1 MGGAVRVAGTIRRP
15 PHRGSTGVRALL
27 RHLESAGF
35 AGSPRWRGIDELGR
49 DVLTY
54 LTGETVGD
62 TGTTWPAWVWSDSML
77 VQVGG
82 WLRRLHDASQ
92 GWQPEPDLTWFSGRG
107 WAPNLVIGHHDAAP
121 WNVVVDD
128 GRLVGFFDWDT
139 AGPATR
145 AFDLAFTAITWVPLL
160 PESMAAD
167 LGFSDFGDRSRRL
180 HLLLDAYGYDG
191 ERTEFGDIVARRALV
206 NAGVIRELD
215 AAGNPIGRHLIPWAK
230 TLERIASDVCELP
243 PTFWAARP
251 DSPLSAHGLTQP
263 VASPA
268 GRPLRA
274 RAAPGSR
281 PASIQPPRSH

>member
-35 AGSPRWRGIDELGR
+35 AGAPRWRGIDELGR

-54 LTGETVGD
+54 LTGETVGE
-62 TGTTWPAWVWSDSML
+62 TGT
-77 VQVGG
+77 
-82 WLRRLHDASQ
+82 
-92 GWQPEPDLTWFSGRG
+92 
-107 WAPNLVIGHHDAAP
+107 
-121 WNVVVDD
+121 NVVVDD

-160 PESMAAD
+160 PESIAAD
-167 LGFSDFGDRSRRL
+167 LGFRDLGDRSRRL
-180 HLLLDAYGYDG
+180 HLLLDAYGYDR

-215 AAGNPIGRHLIPWAK
+215 AAGNPIGSHLIPWAK
-230 TLERIASDVCELP
+230 TLERTASDVRELP

-251 DSPLSAHGLTQP
+251 DSLLSAHGLTQP

-281 PASIQPPRSH
+281 PGSIQPPRSH